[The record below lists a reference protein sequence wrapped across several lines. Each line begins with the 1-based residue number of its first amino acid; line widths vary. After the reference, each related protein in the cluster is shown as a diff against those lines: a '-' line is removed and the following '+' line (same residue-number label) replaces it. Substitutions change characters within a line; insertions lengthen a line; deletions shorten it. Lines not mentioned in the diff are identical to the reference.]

1 MRRAPR
7 QLRSA
12 SIVARARQPCA
23 VLAAQSGHL
32 ATTSCTLDRILTDTV
47 MPNLRAF
54 LPANL
59 ARDPSLARA
68 ASPWPSSTGSP
79 VAGTP
84 ATLATDVPSPP
95 PTAIEIR
102 LPTTW
107 ADVDAGIAWLL
118 EDPLLVPTRM
128 ATDDPDMP
136 ARIILGFDTEVDIT
150 RGSHTL
156 TDAWATRNFPSTFQ
170 IGAASRALIV
180 PLFDLVVRHRAPISQ
195 ALRRLL
201 AADDRIIWAGVGLTR
216 DLGPLKKLDSAIKI
230 MWAAHDRDEDTGEL
244 MDVDGEDEDEVLEHG
259 LAPPPDR
266 VVDIDRVVKPWN
278 IPSNLEDLTF
288 QLTSVPLRHVEA
300 MATAAIPDA
309 PLPSDLLP
317 TWEWDN
323 GSATQPVAGIEDAAL
338 AVVHGH
344 EPTSVPDKTSDC
356 IHCSAHAA
364 APPHYA
370 LSEEAML
377 GLGSVAS
384 GTYPHLGI
392 GWKCLSLSTSPWDRD
407 PRHWSLGMLIYAGLD
422 AVASRAIAVAVQA
435 DPITYT
441 MPRVPFKRYPNGPS
455 VLVQLRQIF
464 AYVLHTRGGRKGKPG
479 IPLDVAVRFIR
490 TMHLIKGAGGHRA
503 AILARGT
510 EILLQSGILVVEP
523 RDSAEETPIHVV
535 DEDTGR
541 PLSPDS
547 SMQVE
552 TPFASWRLVHVC
564 PRRPLPDVP
573 DPTPPATDSD
583 LVAQLALGL
592 PRVPGLVRTP
602 DLAVQYLVDHQVDLV
617 FLPDTRAFP
626 IARKWWADIDPELRH
641 RVLTNPTTLVPAK
654 PGKFGGSGDA
664 KEPKRA
670 RYWIDADAGAPA
682 DDALPTL
689 DSDQWVAH
697 VAQFVHEYAWL
708 MRELEARVA
717 RRDRSPSPARKV
729 SPGRAPTPTP
739 LRTPLLLDDAIWNG
753 GGTPTD
759 GSNEWLTP
767 AAADASTTLPT
778 TMKFSVARLAS
789 IVATCSPWSKP
800 PTSEHAAHGGIER
813 AIALAFCDPAALAS
827 VESTPTSATPRPG
840 KHYARLVAHV
850 PAVRPP
856 ASAIPQ
862 ITDAHPR
869 LASAIV
875 TVLDRMGTPAIAAD
889 TLLRKLLF
897 VPVPAV
903 MAAAPASLVERAALV
918 VHAVRELQEAGQ
930 VTVRREHIGH
940 GSRMHAEW
948 VVVRVHP
955 MLDAGKAA
963 EGKDAVVSAVA
974 AAAVPEQDAVVVM
987 SG

>member
-1 MRRAPR
+1 MA
-7 QLRSA
+7 
-12 SIVARARQPCA
+12 
-23 VLAAQSGHL
+23 
-32 ATTSCTLDRILTDTV
+32 
-47 MPNLRAF
+47 
-54 LPANL
+54 
-59 ARDPSLARA
+59 
-68 ASPWPSSTGSP
+68 
-79 VAGTP
+79 
-84 ATLATDVPSPP
+84 

-107 ADVDAGIAWLL
+107 ADVDAGIVWLL
-118 EDPLLVPTRM
+118 EDPLLVPTHM
-128 ATDDPDMP
+128 ATNDPDAP

-216 DLGPLKKLDSAIKI
+216 DLGPLKTLDSAIKT
-230 MWAAHDRDEDTGEL
+230 MWTAHDRDEDTGEP
-244 MDVDGEDEDEVLEHG
+244 MDVDGEEDEVGPEYG

-288 QLTSVPLRHVEA
+288 QLTSVPLRHIEA
-300 MATAAIPDA
+300 ITTAATPDA

-317 TWEWDN
+317 TWEWDD
-323 GSATQPVAGIEDAAL
+323 GLATQPVTGIEDAAL
-338 AVVHGH
+338 VPVHAH
-344 EPTSVPDKTSDC
+344 EPTSVSDKTADC
-356 IHCSAHAA
+356 IHCSAHAT

-435 DPITYT
+435 DPIAYM
-441 MPRVPFKRYPNGPS
+441 MPRVPFRRYANGPS

-490 TMHLIKGAGGHRA
+490 TMHLIKGAGGHSA

-523 RDSAEETPIHVV
+523 RDPAEETPINIV

-547 SMQVE
+547 SVQVE

-564 PRRPLPDVP
+564 PRRPLLDVP
-573 DPTPPATDSD
+573 DPTPPATDAD

-602 DLAVQYLVDHQVDLV
+602 DLAVQYLVDHHVDLV

-626 IARKWWADIDPELRH
+626 VARKWWADIDPELRH
-641 RVLTNPTTLVPAK
+641 RVLTNPTTLVPTK
-654 PGKFGGSGDA
+654 PGKSGGSGDA

-682 DDALPTL
+682 DDVLPTL
-689 DSDQWVAH
+689 DADQWVAH
-697 VAQFVHEYAWL
+697 VAQFVREYAWL

-717 RRDRSPSPARKV
+717 RRDRSPSPARR
-729 SPGRAPTPTP
+729 SPDRAPTPTP

-753 GGTPTD
+753 VTGD
-759 GSNEWLTP
+759 GASEMLTTAA
-767 AAADASTTLPT
+767 AAADAPPTTLPT

-800 PTSEHAAHGGIER
+800 PASKHAAHGGIER

-827 VESTPTSATPRPG
+827 VESTSTPLTPRPG
-840 KHYARLVAHV
+840 KHYTRLVAHV

-856 ASAIPQ
+856 SIPR

-930 VTVRREHIGH
+930 VDVRREHIGH
-940 GSRMHAEW
+940 GSRTYAEW

-955 MLDAGKAA
+955 MLDAEKRV
-963 EGKDAVVSAVA
+963 EGKDAVAP
-974 AAAVPEQDAVVVM
+974 AVPDQDTVVVM
-987 SG
+987 RS

>member
-1 MRRAPR
+1 
-7 QLRSA
+7 
-12 SIVARARQPCA
+12 
-23 VLAAQSGHL
+23 
-32 ATTSCTLDRILTDTV
+32 

-79 VAGTP
+79 VAGVP
-84 ATLATDVPSPP
+84 ATLATAASLH
-95 PTAIEIR
+95 PTVIEIR

-128 ATDDPDMP
+128 ATDDPDAP

-156 TDAWATRNFPSTFQ
+156 TGAWATRNFPSTFQ

-180 PLFDLVVRHRAPISQ
+180 PLFDLVVRRRAPISP

-216 DLGPLKKLDSAIKI
+216 DLGPLKNLDGAIKT
-230 MWAAHDRDEDTGEL
+230 MWAAHDRDEDTGEP
-244 MDVDGEDEDEVLEHG
+244 MEVDGEEEEEGPEHG

-288 QLTSVPLRHVEA
+288 QLTSVPLRHVDA
-300 MATAAIPDA
+300 ITAAATTPDA

-317 TWEWDN
+317 TWEWDD
-323 GSATQPVAGIEDAAL
+323 GSATQSVAGIADAAL
-338 AVVHGH
+338 VPAHVH
-344 EPTSVPDKTSDC
+344 EPTSVPDKSADC
-356 IHCSAHAA
+356 IHCGAHATA
-364 APPHYA
+364 PHYA

-377 GLGSVAS
+377 GLGSVAH

-435 DPITYT
+435 DQIAYT
-441 MPRVPFKRYPNGPS
+441 MPRVPFKRYANGPS

-479 IPLDVAVRFIR
+479 IPLDVAMRFIR

-523 RDSAEETPIHVV
+523 RDAAEETPTLTV

-547 SMQVE
+547 SVQVE

-564 PRRPLPDVP
+564 PRRALPDVP

-602 DLAVQYLVDHQVDLV
+602 DLAVQYLVDHHVDLV

-626 IARKWWADIDPELRH
+626 VARKWWADIDPELRH

-654 PGKFGGSGDA
+654 PGKNTTGDA

-689 DSDQWVAH
+689 DADQWVAH

-717 RRDRSPSPARKV
+717 RRDRSPSPARK
-729 SPGRAPTPTP
+729 SPDRASTPVP

-753 GGTPTD
+753 GTPAD
-759 GSNEWLTP
+759 GSSELLTP
-767 AAADASTTLPT
+767 AAAAADAPPTLPT

-813 AIALAFCDPAALAS
+813 AIAVAFCDPDALAS
-827 VESTPTSATPRPG
+827 IECTTSTSTPRPG

-856 ASAIPQ
+856 ASSIPRV
-862 ITDAHPR
+862 TDAHPR

-930 VTVRREHIGH
+930 VDVRREHIGH
-940 GSRMHAEW
+940 GSRTHAEW
-948 VVVRVHP
+948 VVLRVHP
-955 MLDAGKAA
+955 MLDAGK
-963 EGKDAVVSAVA
+963 GKDAI
-974 AAAVPEQDAVVVM
+974 AAAVPERDTVVVM